1 MQVTNHSNNKRNMK
15 EELLEAIYGTVER
28 LEQKVD
34 ELSASTKNAGA
45 ENVPASND
53 ITKLDKSINAMFI
66 KEEEV
71 RGKISKL
78 RDAIVVFADLIKVEL
93 GKNEQRSK
101 FLVDAVKQMRQGN
114 DISSKA
120 LQDKLEVMNKS
131 PQKKV
136 VTHRFEPTSKY
147 VLLFIGG
154 LALFLVISIW
164 GNLTQWR
171 EHQDWEE
178 ADLKYRALKMVLPS
192 DNPNILYIEKYFS
205 VQRDENIID
214 NVRNRVAAYEDSV
227 YRHNKMVE
235 IATYKDSVARQLFDE
250 SNRIKTQLKRE
261 KSK

>member
-1 MQVTNHSNNKRNMK
+1 MK

-45 ENVPASND
+45 ETVPASND

-101 FLVDAVKQMRQGN
+101 FLVDAVKQMRQEN

-154 LALFLVISIW
+154 LALFLVLSIW

-171 EHQDWEE
+171 KYQDWEE
-178 ADLKYRALKMVLPS
+178 AELKYRALKMVLPS
-192 DNPNILYIEKYFS
+192 DDPNIRYIEKHFN
-205 VQRDENIID
+205 VQRDESIID
-214 NVRNRVAAYEDSV
+214 NVRYRVVAYEDSIRNH
-227 YRHNKMVE
+227 YEMIE
-235 IATYKDSVARQLFDE
+235 MAAYKDSVARQLFDE

>member
-1 MQVTNHSNNKRNMK
+1 MMQVTNHSNNIRNMK

-34 ELSASTKNAGA
+34 ELSASPKYAGA
-45 ENVPASND
+45 ETVPASND
-53 ITKLDKSINAMFI
+53 TTKLEKSIIAMFG

-78 RDAIVVFADLIKVEL
+78 RDAIIVFADLIKVEL

-101 FLVDAVKQMRQGN
+101 FLVDAVKQMRQDN
-114 DISSKA
+114 NVSSKA
-120 LQDKLEVMNKS
+120 LQDKLEVMNNS

-154 LALFLVISIW
+154 LALFLVLSIW

-171 EHQDWEE
+171 KYQDWEE
-178 ADLKYRALKMVLPS
+178 AELKYRALKMVLPS
-192 DNPNILYIEKYFS
+192 DDPNIRYIEKHFN
-205 VQRDENIID
+205 VQRDKNIID
-214 NVRNRVAAYEDSV
+214 NVRNRVAVYEDSV
-227 YRHNKMVE
+227 RHHYEMIE
-235 IATYKDSVARQLFDE
+235 MAAYKDSLAKQLNKEAND
-250 SNRIKTQLKRE
+250 IKE
-261 KSK
+261 DIKSK

>member
-1 MQVTNHSNNKRNMK
+1 MK

-45 ENVPASND
+45 ENIPASND

-101 FLVDAVKQMRQGN
+101 FLVDAVKQMRQEN

-154 LALFLVISIW
+154 LALFLVLSIW

-171 EHQDWEE
+171 KYQDWEE
-178 ADLKYRALKMVLPS
+178 AELKYRALKMVLPS
-192 DNPNILYIEKYFS
+192 DDPNIRYIEKHFN
-205 VQRDENIID
+205 VQRDESIID
-214 NVRNRVAAYEDSV
+214 NVRYRVVAYEDSIRNH
-227 YRHNKMVE
+227 YEMIE
-235 IATYKDSVARQLFDE
+235 MAAYKDSVARQLFDE

>member
-1 MQVTNHSNNKRNMK
+1 MK

-34 ELSASTKNAGA
+34 ELSASPKYAGA

-53 ITKLDKSINAMFI
+53 TTKLEKSIIAMFG

-71 RGKISKL
+71 IGKISKL
-78 RDAIVVFADLIKVEL
+78 RDAIVGFADLIKVEL

-101 FLVDAVKQMRQGN
+101 FLVDAVKQMIQGN
-114 DISSKA
+114 DVSSKA

-136 VTHRFEPTSKY
+136 VTHRFEPTSKN

>member
-1 MQVTNHSNNKRNMK
+1 MK
-15 EELLEAIYGTVER
+15 EEMLEAIYGTVER

-45 ENVPASND
+45 ETVPASND

-101 FLVDAVKQMRQGN
+101 FFVDAIKLMRQGN
-114 DISSKA
+114 DVSLKA

-154 LALFLVISIW
+154 LALSLVLSIW

-192 DNPNILYIEKYFS
+192 DDPNVSYIEKHFN
-205 VQRDENIID
+205 VQRDESIID
-214 NVRNRVAAYEDSV
+214 NVRYRVVAYEDSIRNH
-227 YRHNKMVE
+227 YEMIE
-235 IATYKDSVARQLFDE
+235 MAAYKDSVARQLFDE

>member
-1 MQVTNHSNNKRNMK
+1 MK

-53 ITKLDKSINAMFI
+53 ITKLDKSINAMFT

-101 FLVDAVKQMRQGN
+101 FLVDVVKQMRQGN
-114 DISSKA
+114 DVFSKT
-120 LQDKLEVMNKS
+120 LKDKLEVMNKS

-136 VTHRFEPTSKY
+136 VTHRFEPTSKN

-154 LALFLVISIW
+154 LALFLVLSIW

-171 EHQDWEE
+171 KYQDWEE
-178 ADLKYRALKMVLPS
+178 AELKYRALKMVLPS
-192 DNPNILYIEKYFS
+192 DDPNIRYIEKHFN
-205 VQRDENIID
+205 VQRDEDIIN
-214 NVRNRVAAYEDSV
+214 NVRNRVTAYEDSI
-227 YRHNKMVE
+227 RTH
-235 IATYKDSVARQLFDE
+235 
-250 SNRIKTQLKRE
+250 
-261 KSK
+261 

>member
-45 ENVPASND
+45 ETVPASND

-101 FLVDAVKQMRQGN
+101 FLVDAVKQMRQEN
-114 DISSKA
+114 DVSSKV
-120 LQDKLEVMNKS
+120 LQDKLEVLNNS

-136 VTHRFEPTSKY
+136 VTHRFEPTSKN

-154 LALFLVISIW
+154 LALSLVISIW

-171 EHQDWEE
+171 DYQDWEE
-178 ADLKYRALKMVLPS
+178 ADLKYRALKMVLS
-192 DNPNILYIEKYFS
+192 TDDPNIRYIEKHFN
-205 VQRDENIID
+205 VQRDENVIN
-214 NVRNRVAAYEDSV
+214 NVKNRVAAYEDSV
-227 YRHNKMVE
+227 RHHYEMIE
-235 IATYKDSVARQLFDE
+235 MAAYKDSVANRLLRE
-250 SNRIKTQLKRE
+250 SEEIKSNFTNR
-261 KSK
+261 

>member
-1 MQVTNHSNNKRNMK
+1 MQVTNLKLESNMK

-53 ITKLDKSINAMFI
+53 ITKLDKSINAMFT

-93 GKNEQRSK
+93 GKKEQRNK
-101 FLVDAVKQMRQGN
+101 LLVDAVKQMKQEHTVT
-114 DISSKA
+114 SKA
-120 LQDKLEVMNKS
+120 LQEKLEVMNKS

-136 VTHRFEPTSKY
+136 VTHRFEPTSKK
-147 VLLFIGG
+147 VLLFIGS
-154 LALFLVISIW
+154 LALSLVLSIW

-178 ADLKYRALKMVLPS
+178 ADLKYRALKMVLPA
-192 DNPNILYIEKYFS
+192 DDPNICYIEKNFS
-205 VQRDENIID
+205 VYRDENVID
-214 NVRNRVAAYEDSV
+214 AVRNRVAVYEDSV
-227 YRHNKMVE
+227 RRHHEMVE
-235 IATYKDSVARQLFDE
+235 LSAYKDSVASVLKKE
-250 SNRIKTQLKRE
+250 VEEIKKIIR
-261 KSK
+261 

>member
-1 MQVTNHSNNKRNMK
+1 MK

-34 ELSASTKNAGA
+34 ELSVSTKNAGA
-45 ENVPASND
+45 ETVPASND

-78 RDAIVVFADLIKVEL
+78 RDAIIVFADLIKVEL

-120 LQDKLEVMNKS
+120 LQDKLEVLNNS

-154 LALFLVISIW
+154 LVLSLVISIW

-192 DNPNILYIEKYFS
+192 DDPNIRYIEKHFN
-205 VQRDENIID
+205 VQRDEDIID
-214 NVRNRVAAYEDSV
+214 KLRTQVDVYEDSV
-227 YRHNKMVE
+227 YHYHKMVE
-235 IATYKDSVARQLFDE
+235 IASYKDSIARQLIDE
-250 SNRIKTQLKRE
+250 SNRIKMHINSK

>member
-1 MQVTNHSNNKRNMK
+1 MK

-53 ITKLDKSINAMFI
+53 ITKLDKSINAMFT

-78 RDAIVVFADLIKVEL
+78 RDAIIVFADLIKVEL

-101 FLVDAVKQMRQGN
+101 FLVDAVKQMRLGN
-114 DISSKA
+114 DVSSKA
-120 LQDKLEVMNKS
+120 LQDKLELMNKS

-136 VTHRFEPTSKY
+136 VTHHFEPTSKN

-154 LALFLVISIW
+154 LALSLVISIW

-171 EHQDWEE
+171 DYQDWEE

-227 YRHNKMVE
+227 YRHNKMVK

>member
-1 MQVTNHSNNKRNMK
+1 MK

-45 ENVPASND
+45 ETVPASND

-93 GKNEQRSK
+93 GKNEQQSK
-101 FLVDAVKQMRQGN
+101 FLVDEVKQMRQGN
-114 DISSKA
+114 DVSSKA

-136 VTHRFEPTSKY
+136 VTHRFEPTSKK
-147 VLLFIGG
+147 VLLFTGG
-154 LALFLVISIW
+154 LALSLVLSIW

-192 DNPNILYIEKYFS
+192 DDPNIRYIEKHFN
-205 VQRDENIID
+205 VQRDENVID
-214 NVRNRVAAYEDSV
+214 NVRNRVIAYDDSV
-227 YRHNKMVE
+227 RHHYEMIE
-235 IATYKDSVARQLFDE
+235 MAAYKDSLAKQLNKEAND
-250 SNRIKTQLKRE
+250 IKERLK
-261 KSK
+261 K

>member
-1 MQVTNHSNNKRNMK
+1 MK

-53 ITKLDKSINAMFI
+53 ITKLDKSINAMFT

-93 GKNEQRSK
+93 GKKEQRNK
-101 FLVDAVKQMRQGN
+101 LLVDAVKQMKQEHTVT
-114 DISSKA
+114 SKA
-120 LQDKLEVMNKS
+120 LQEKLEVMNKS

-136 VTHRFEPTSKY
+136 VTHRFEPTSKN

-154 LALFLVISIW
+154 LALSLVISIW

-192 DNPNILYIEKYFS
+192 DDPNIRYIEKHFN
-205 VQRDENIID
+205 VQRDKNIID
-214 NVRNRVAAYEDSV
+214 NVRNRVAVYEDSV
-227 YRHNKMVE
+227 RHHYEMIE
-235 IATYKDSVARQLFDE
+235 MAAYKDSLAKQLNKEAND
-250 SNRIKTQLKRE
+250 IKE
-261 KSK
+261 DIKSK

>member
-1 MQVTNHSNNKRNMK
+1 MK
-15 EELLEAIYGTVER
+15 EDQLEAIYGTVER

-45 ENVPASND
+45 ETVPASND

-78 RDAIVVFADLIKVEL
+78 RDAIVVFADLIKAEL

-101 FLVDAVKQMRQGN
+101 FLVDAVKQMIQGN
-114 DISSKA
+114 DVSSKA

-131 PQKKV
+131 PQKKL

-154 LALFLVISIW
+154 LALSLVISIW

-171 EHQDWEE
+171 EYQAWEV

-192 DNPNILYIEKYFS
+192 DDPNVRYLEKHFS
-205 VQRDENIID
+205 VCRDEKVID
-214 NVRNRVAAYEDSV
+214 DVRNRVAAYEDSI
-227 YRHNKMVE
+227 RHHHEMVE
-235 IATYKDSVARQLFDE
+235 MATYKDSIANKLLQE
-250 SNRIKTQLKRE
+250 SNRIKRAM
-261 KSK
+261 KSSK

>member
-1 MQVTNHSNNKRNMK
+1 MK

-34 ELSASTKNAGA
+34 ELSASPKYAGA
-45 ENVPASND
+45 ETVPASND
-53 ITKLDKSINAMFI
+53 TTKLEKSIIAMFG

-78 RDAIVVFADLIKVEL
+78 RDAIVVFVDLIKVEL

-101 FLVDAVKQMRQGN
+101 FLVDAVKQMKQEHTVT
-114 DISSKA
+114 SKA
-120 LQDKLEVMNKS
+120 LQDKLELMNKS

-136 VTHRFEPTSKY
+136 VTHRFEPTSKN
-147 VLLFIGG
+147 VLLFTGG
-154 LALFLVISIW
+154 LALSLVLSIW

-192 DNPNILYIEKYFS
+192 DDPNIRYIEKHFN
-205 VQRDENIID
+205 VQRDEDVIYKL
-214 NVRNRVAAYEDSV
+214 RTRVDVYEDSV
-227 YRHNKMVE
+227 RHSYEMYNL
-235 IATYKDSVARQLFDE
+235 ALYKDSIANHLQRE
-250 SNRIKTQLKRE
+250 SKIIRRIYNFPK
-261 KSK
+261 

>member
-34 ELSASTKNAGA
+34 ELSASPKYAGA
-45 ENVPASND
+45 ETVPASND
-53 ITKLDKSINAMFI
+53 TTKLEKSIIAMFG

-78 RDAIVVFADLIKVEL
+78 RDAIVVFADLIKAEL

-101 FLVDAVKQMRQGN
+101 LLVDAVKQMRQGN
-114 DISSKA
+114 DVFSKA

-136 VTHRFEPTSKY
+136 VTHRFEPTSKN

-154 LALFLVISIW
+154 LVLSLVISIW

-171 EHQDWEE
+171 THQDWEE

-192 DNPNILYIEKYFS
+192 EDPNVMFIEKYFN
-205 VQRDENIID
+205 VQRDENMID
-214 NVRNRVAAYEDSV
+214 KLRNRVGVYEDSV
-227 YRHNKMVE
+227 YQHHKMVE
-235 IATYKDSVARQLFDE
+235 IAFYKDSIARQLIEE
-250 SNRIKTQLKRE
+250 SNRIKMQIDSNKC
-261 KSK
+261 K

>member
-1 MQVTNHSNNKRNMK
+1 
-15 EELLEAIYGTVER
+15 
-28 LEQKVD
+28 
-34 ELSASTKNAGA
+34 
-45 ENVPASND
+45 
-53 ITKLDKSINAMFI
+53 MFI

-101 FLVDAVKQMRQGN
+101 FFVDAIKLMRQEN
-114 DISSKA
+114 DVFSKT

-136 VTHRFEPTSKY
+136 VTHRFEPTSKK

-154 LALFLVISIW
+154 LALSFVLSIW

-178 ADLKYRALKMVLPS
+178 ADLKYRALRMVLPS
-192 DNPNILYIEKYFS
+192 DDPNIRYIEKHFN
-205 VQRDENIID
+205 VQRDEDIID
-214 NVRNRVAAYEDSV
+214 NLRNRVAVYEDSV
-227 YRHNKMVE
+227 RRHYEMFEMTV
-235 IATYKDSVARQLFDE
+235 YKDSLANRLLQE
-250 SNRIKTQLKRE
+250 SEEI
-261 KSK
+261 KSKFVNR

>member
-1 MQVTNHSNNKRNMK
+1 MQVTNLKLESNMK

-34 ELSASTKNAGA
+34 ELSVSTKNAGA
-45 ENVPASND
+45 ETVPASND

-101 FLVDAVKQMRQGN
+101 FLVDAVKQMIQGN
-114 DISSKA
+114 DVSSKA

-136 VTHRFEPTSKY
+136 VTHRFEPTSKN